1 MADRKEKNIE
11 LSIITINYQT
21 DKLIL
26 DLLDELKPHTGVEV
40 IVVDNSPT
48 DSLRTK
54 LPKRKDLTYL
64 FANENLGFSGGNNLG
79 LASAKG
85 EWVFLLNSDTLASTR
100 DILRLLAVT
109 QKKKLKVS
117 APQLIQLDGKIQN
130 NVGYF
135 DSFSQNPANYI
146 FVRPRFVN
154 CSQID
159 SPVVADLATGAALL
173 IHRSVIERIGSLDA
187 KRFFMY
193 FEDLD
198 FSYRLHR
205 AGIKVLYYPDVK
217 IIHFGGA
224 SSDQD
229 TRQKNKNYQQG
240 LNTYLKKH
248 RGFLINWLNN
258 KLHFLT

>member
-1 MADRKEKNIE
+1 LLEK
-11 LSIITINYQT
+11 
-21 DKLIL
+21 
-26 DLLDELKPHTGVEV
+26 LKPHAGVEI

-54 LPKRKDLTYL
+54 LPKRSDLTYL
-64 FANENLGFSGGNNLG
+64 FANANLGFSGGNNLG

-85 EWVFLLNSDTLASTR
+85 EWIFLLNSDTLVSTR
-100 DILRLLAVT
+100 DILRLLSVT

-135 DSFSQNPANYI
+135 DSLLQNPANYI
-146 FVRPRFVN
+146 FARPRFET
-154 CSQID
+154 CSEIEKAL
-159 SPVVADLATGAALL
+159 VTDLLTGAAML
-173 IHRSVIERIGSLDA
+173 IHRSVIDKIGSLDD

-193 FEDLD
+193 YEDID
-198 FSYRLHR
+198 FSYRLNH
-205 AGIKVLYYPDVK
+205 AGIRVLYYPDVK
-217 IIHFGGA
+217 VIHFGGA

-248 RGFLINWLNN
+248 RGPLINWLNN
-258 KLHFLT
+258 IFHFLS